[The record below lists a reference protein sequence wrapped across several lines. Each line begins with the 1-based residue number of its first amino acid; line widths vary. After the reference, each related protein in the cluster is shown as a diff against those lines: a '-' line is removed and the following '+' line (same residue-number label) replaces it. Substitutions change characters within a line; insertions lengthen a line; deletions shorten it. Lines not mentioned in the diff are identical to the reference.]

1 MKILVLMPCDEQHIY
16 AASGIFKALP
26 EELKEC
32 CFPMPMFMEYLVT
45 TKVANDWID
54 ALFYALLSAKK
65 LTIAATQE
73 AQDDAK
79 DHLIIIG
86 NVEKGCGEF
95 DAVFSFQDIEETES
109 YKDVFIEKLTD
120 LVASEAPL
128 VDQLKNLHTVDE
140 VKLPLTNCVASAD
153 LISKYIKTGVKTKLN
168 QLQKEYEEKIKEIS
182 VLKGVKLDV
191 FPTSK

>member
-1 MKILVLMPCDEQHIY
+1 MKILILMPCDEQHIY

-32 CFPMPMFMEYLVT
+32 CFPMPMFMEYLVIS
-45 TKVANDWID
+45 DG
-54 ALFYALLSAKK
+54 KK
-65 LTIAATQE
+65 LTIAATQG

-86 NVEKGCGEF
+86 NVEKNCGEF

-109 YKDVFIEKLTD
+109 YRDVFIEKLTD

-191 FPTSK
+191 FPTSKQR